1 MRRRIT
7 TAIVFLSLSA
17 AVLAVSC
24 YHMDVRMGMGE
35 GNGVGL
41 SYRIVGEGPPLVV
54 IHDGPGY
61 EKMLMYPGFDDLA
74 RDMKVIYY
82 DQRGCGRSEELTP
95 LESLTLAD
103 NVEDLE
109 ALRQYFRLDTFSI
122 AAHGW
127 GAVIALEYVRKYEE
141 FVNGVMLITPISPFA
156 PEPTHDTVLD
166 NLPRRARIAVF
177 DVLNHPT
184 MSMVERRERLMRLV
198 LPSLFYNGKAAGL
211 IRARQLRYAAD
222 VNIRLSD
229 ELKTLDMFPVL
240 DEITLPTLV
249 IIGRHDISTPVRD
262 QMAYADGIRS
272 ASAVV
277 FNDSGHFPFLE
288 ERSFFLSVAREFILH
303 NRIPAL
309 VKAVKPD

>member
-1 MRRRIT
+1 M
-7 TAIVFLSLSA
+7 
-17 AVLAVSC
+17 LAVSC